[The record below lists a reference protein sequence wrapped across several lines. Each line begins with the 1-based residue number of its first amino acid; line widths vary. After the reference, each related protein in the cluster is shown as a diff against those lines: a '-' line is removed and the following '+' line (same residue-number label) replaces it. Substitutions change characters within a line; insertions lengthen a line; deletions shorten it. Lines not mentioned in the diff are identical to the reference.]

1 MGVLCQGQ
9 GIVLKRGVAMFATR
23 SSDVT
28 VRPLGPGHRH
38 ALSRRQVLVAG
49 AGLGAAGFLGGQV
62 AGAGPA
68 LAARRAGD
76 PRAIP
81 GGIQP
86 FGPGTEV
93 FHLFPPGAGEP
104 NTITDFNGFAGVGH
118 IQGAGAGANAGLTFD
133 IDNRFITG
141 EYIAL
146 DGRHFNATFGF
157 L

>member
-1 MGVLCQGQ
+1 
-9 GIVLKRGVAMFATR
+9 MFAAR
-23 SSDVT
+23 SSHVT
-28 VRPLGPGHRH
+28 VGPLGPGHRH
-38 ALSRRQVLVAG
+38 APSRRQFLAAG
-49 AGLGAAGFLGGQV
+49 AGLGTAGFLGAQV
-62 AGAGPA
+62 AGADPA

-76 PRAIP
+76 PRPIA

-93 FHLFPPGAGEP
+93 FHVFLPGTGEP
-104 NTITDFNGFAGVGH
+104 NTITDFNGFVGVAH
-118 IQGAGAGANAGLTFD
+118 ITGAGAGDNAGLSFD
-133 IDNRFITG
+133 VDNRFITG

>member
-1 MGVLCQGQ
+1 
-9 GIVLKRGVAMFATR
+9 MFAAR
-23 SSDVT
+23 SSPVT
-28 VRPLGPGHRH
+28 VRPLEPGHRH
-38 ALSRRQVLVAG
+38 APSRRRFLAAS

-62 AGAGPA
+62 FGAGPA

-76 PRAIP
+76 PRPIP

-86 FGPGTEV
+86 LGPGTEV
-93 FHLFPPGAGEP
+93 FHVFFPGAGEP
-104 NTITDFNGFAGVGH
+104 STITDFNGFAGVAH
-118 IQGAGAGANAGLTFD
+118 ITGTGAGANAGLSFD
-133 IDNRFITG
+133 VDNRFMTG

>member
-1 MGVLCQGQ
+1 VG
-9 GIVLKRGVAMFATR
+9 A
-23 SSDVT
+23 
-28 VRPLGPGHRH
+28 
-38 ALSRRQVLVAG
+38 QVLG
-49 AGLGAAGFLGGQV
+49 AS
-62 AGAGPA
+62 PA

-76 PRAIP
+76 PRPIP

-93 FHLFPPGAGEP
+93 FHVFFPGTGEP
-104 NTITDFNGFAGVGH
+104 STITDFNGFTGVAH
-118 IQGAGAGANAGLTFD
+118 ITGTGAGAGSGLSFD
-133 IDNRFITG
+133 VDNRFMTG